1 MVRTE
6 PKPCAVPMPRRLPAG
21 YGVGVSAAAISTE
34 ELTKFYVGVAGLRRR
49 DLSR

>member
-1 MVRTE
+1 MCSKSSAAF
-6 PKPCAVPMPRRLPAG
+6 PG
-21 YGVGVSAAAISTE
+21 YGVGMSAAAISTE